1 MGFTLSG
8 EISGVEVIAV
18 GKAIRILS
26 KLPKA
31 YGKGRWRKLKGR
43 LWSSCRMKRQAGG
56 VTLVRSTRQCPPRY
70 EDQKTSG
77 LIMPDGRFVLC
88 IRNDGYQASL
98 ERRKIYRVIADSQA
112 ESKGMLRLVDES
124 GEDYLF
130 PSDYFVPIQVPTE
143 ANVAF
148 ADS

>member
-1 MGFTLSG
+1 
-8 EISGVEVIAV
+8 
-18 GKAIRILS
+18 
-26 KLPKA
+26 
-31 YGKGRWRKLKGR
+31 
-43 LWSSCRMKRQAGG
+43 
-56 VTLVRSTRQCPPRY
+56 
-70 EDQKTSG
+70 
-77 LIMPDGRFVLC
+77 MPDDRFVLC

-98 ERRKIYRVIADSQA
+98 ERRKIYRLIADSRA

-143 ANVAF
+143 ASVAF

>member
-1 MGFTLSG
+1 
-8 EISGVEVIAV
+8 
-18 GKAIRILS
+18 
-26 KLPKA
+26 
-31 YGKGRWRKLKGR
+31 
-43 LWSSCRMKRQAGG
+43 
-56 VTLVRSTRQCPPRY
+56 
-70 EDQKTSG
+70 
-77 LIMPDGRFVLC
+77 MPDDRFVLC

-143 ANVAF
+143 ASVAF
-148 ADS
+148 VDS